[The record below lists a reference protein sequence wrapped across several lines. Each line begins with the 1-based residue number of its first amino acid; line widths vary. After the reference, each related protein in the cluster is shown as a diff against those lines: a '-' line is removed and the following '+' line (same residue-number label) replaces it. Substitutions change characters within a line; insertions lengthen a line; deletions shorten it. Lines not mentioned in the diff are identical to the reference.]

1 MHNETAQ
8 WFANALEGAMER
20 DDDEEPTGSMS
31 PARQPDRGMSSGG
44 VSRSGRYASFRNSD
58 GTERRSEAVSDSSG
72 GGGSLEMVELGSAK
86 VGSDGKTSY
95 LAMKEDSI

>member
-20 DDDEEPTGSMS
+20 EDDEEPTGSMS
-31 PARQPDRGMSSGG
+31 PVRQTDRGMSSGG
-44 VSRSGRYASFRNSD
+44 VSRSGRYASFHTSD
-58 GTERRSEAVSDSSG
+58 STERRSEAVSDSS